1 MWLSRPL
8 RHSVSQLPQQ
18 AFELWVLDSCGEL
31 LTSPKSSSPCW
42 TSPILLPAEWRLV
55 YSGAPRHTRSSHS
68 SSGKAFSLFR
78 EYFCFSLVGGGVVW
92 WQIELQ
98 WWVGSGGNEVMGITV
113 PVLCTELQLRLWLL
127 SFFLSL
133 TLSWGWLQRMDFCQW
148 KISPASHNLL
158 GKTIRNWFSL
168 HNKTRGSAAPG
179 LTTLEAQQ
187 LQQIADYFH
196 LFSDQLSLSSL
207 LLS

>member
-78 EYFCFSLVGGGVVW
+78 EYFCFSLVGGGGVVANRVAMMSW
-92 WQIELQ
+92 KWGKRSDGHNCTSSVHRTSIKAL
-98 WWVGSGGNEVMGITV
+98 IA
-113 PVLCTELQLRLWLL
+113 VLFSQSNSQL
-127 SFFLSL
+127 
-133 TLSWGWLQRMDFCQW
+133 
-148 KISPASHNLL
+148 
-158 GKTIRNWFSL
+158 
-168 HNKTRGSAAPG
+168 G
-179 LTTLEAQQ
+179 LTTKNG
-187 LQQIADYFH
+187 F
-196 LFSDQLSLSSL
+196 LSVKDLTCKS
-207 LLS
+207 